1 MQIKDDNQPFNQDG
15 LSATDA
21 LRQKYPDVYRKL
33 QKEELGF
40 ISESRRKIYLFT
52 YNLFMFTG
60 FLMAFAIINI
70 QYAKQGEEF
79 IPKTFKMV
87 GNILKM
93 LHLLMILEI
102 LHPMFGYTKGSVKE
116 ASLQVGG
123 RNFILFAMIEA
134 EPRMQ
139 EKPVVFYLFLIY
151 IVIELIRYPY
161 YMLRTYDIEVGFV
174 TW

>member
-1 MQIKDDNQPFNQDG
+1 
-15 LSATDA
+15 
-21 LRQKYPDVYRKL
+21 
-33 QKEELGF
+33 
-40 ISESRRKIYLFT
+40 
-52 YNLFMFTG
+52 MFTG

-79 IPKTFKMV
+79 VPKTFKFV

-93 LHLLMILEI
+93 LHLLMVLEI

-116 ASLQVGG
+116 ASLQVGM

-151 IVIELIRYPY
+151 IVMELIRYPY
-161 YMLRTYDIEVGFV
+161 YMLRTYDIEIGFV